1 MTEAAAIEET
11 VNANMISHLLII
23 YRVAHR
29 ALSAEERVGQQMQCN
44 ARAEIEGLL
53 IQMMAIEKLAHAAL
67 PKGGSRAAGFGY
79 CRRRN
84 RRDLRRGAEGS
95 LSDLA

>member
-11 VNANMISHLLII
+11 VNAKTISHLLVI

-29 ALSAEERVGQQMQCN
+29 ALSAEERVGQQIQRN

-53 IQMMAIEKLAHAAL
+53 VQMMAIEKLAHAAL
-67 PKGGSRAAGFGY
+67 PKVGRE
-79 CRRRN
+79 
-84 RRDLRRGAEGS
+84 L
-95 LSDLA
+95 LDLALAEEETATNRAEERKAH

>member
-11 VNANMISHLLII
+11 VNAKMIGTLLVI

-29 ALSAEERVGQQMQCN
+29 ALSAVGQRIQRN

-53 IQMMAIEKLAHAAL
+53 VQMMAIEKLALGAL
-67 PKGGSRAAGFGY
+67 PKVGHELLDMALAEEETAA
-79 CRRRN
+79 N
-84 RRDLRRGAEGS
+84 LAEGRK
-95 LSDLA
+95 AH